1 MQIIKISP
9 QSEYGKMAS
18 QAKKIG
24 YWIVVAGAV
33 IFFTG
38 LAIAYSTLKALGII
52 GLIPSM
58 IGVIIMLPGFGLM
71 AWGYKMVVAIRG
83 LNKNPKPKIYN

>member
-9 QSEYGKMAS
+9 QSEYGKIAN
-18 QAKKIG
+18 QAKRIG
-24 YWIVVAGAV
+24 YLIMLGGLV

-58 IGVIIMLPGFGLM
+58 IGIIIMLPGFGLIV
-71 AWGYKMVVAIRG
+71 WGYKMVKVIIK
-83 LNKNPKPKIYN
+83 LNNNPKHKT